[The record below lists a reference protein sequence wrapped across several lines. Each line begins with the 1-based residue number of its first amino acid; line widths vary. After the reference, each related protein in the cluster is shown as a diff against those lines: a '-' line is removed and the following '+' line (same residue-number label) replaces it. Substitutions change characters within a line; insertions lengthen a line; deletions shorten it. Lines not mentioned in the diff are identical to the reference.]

1 MKTCSCLPELR
12 GHGIGKALLQE
23 LAKIAVNEH
32 CYGIRWM
39 VLEWNEPALKF
50 YESLGA
56 EILGEWETM
65 LLTGPALNAL
75 AGRLQVSD
83 AKQRRDEKSKRPRC
97 CPANARDVKRFKE

>member
-1 MKTCSCLPELR
+1 VLPELR

-23 LAKIAVNEH
+23 LAKIAVKEQ

-39 VLEWNEPALKF
+39 VLEWNEPAIKF

-65 LLTGPALNAL
+65 LLTGPALKRL
-75 AGRLQVSD
+75 ADSSATGSAPSKSNKAEIVSTS
-83 AKQRRDEKSKRPRC
+83 AKTLSGP
-97 CPANARDVKRFKE
+97 KE